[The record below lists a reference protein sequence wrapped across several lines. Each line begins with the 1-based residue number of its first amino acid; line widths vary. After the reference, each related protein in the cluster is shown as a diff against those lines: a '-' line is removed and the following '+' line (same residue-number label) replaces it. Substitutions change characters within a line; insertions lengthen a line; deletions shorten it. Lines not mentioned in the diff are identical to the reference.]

1 MKNKIN
7 LSILLTGLI
16 GISSF
21 TTEAQSARVWARIS
35 DRQSTPRVLENGT
48 IGSTNPS
55 FANALNQIGV
65 SEVHQ
70 ALSNSKNEKL
80 QGVYEF
86 NCACD
91 VATLENT
98 LRNFPGV
105 IAEIER
111 APEYKTLYVPN
122 DYNAEFSTNYALDLI
137 KAQQAWNQTQSNAG
151 IIVGISDENLNPY
164 HEELAGKITYYDY
177 HNTLPSEHGTA
188 VAIIAAGKTD
198 NQVGLS
204 SIGFNSSIAF
214 YEMNFN
220 QLLAATYAG
229 IDVINVSWF
238 SGCSYSQF
246 EQDVIDE
253 VYLNGT
259 FIVAAAGN
267 GTTCGDPSAMAYPAS
282 YNHVF
287 SVTSI
292 GEFDNHEEN
301 PGNPNT
307 THQHNSAVDLAA
319 PGYKVNISDSPVNY
333 MTASGSSYAAPF
345 VTGTVA
351 LMLSVN
357 PCIDNDEI
365 EQILKNS
372 SNNIDVFNPNYVGSI
387 GAGRLNANAAVSM
400 AIATQ
405 NNMDVVTNVTN
416 GCVEGS
422 GAVTISPSQGQ
433 EPYQVSPSNSQS
445 EFYFGDLSSGSYTY
459 QITDAH
465 GCIVTT
471 TATVSNGTPV
481 IENSISNNVSCN
493 GGTNGSVSLVVN
505 NGNPTYTYN
514 WSNGATTE
522 NLTSLTA
529 GTYFVEITDANGCST
544 SGTYVINEPAA
555 IEINP
560 VVTADLGNN
569 DGSIDL
575 NISGGTPGYT
585 YEWSNGQTT
594 EDVFGLAAGTYSV
607 IATDANGCATST
619 FIEVANE
626 STADVTSLGLIALN
640 VYPNPTS
647 SDAKVQWKG
656 NVTKVIVTEQSGRIV
671 MEKSVTNLNSMP
683 IQNLEAG
690 LYIITVKGANGLSAT
705 KQLVVL

>member
-21 TTEAQSARVWARIS
+21 TAEAQNSRIWARIS
-35 DRQSTPRVLENGT
+35 DTQSTPRVLDNGS

-137 KAQQAWNQTQSNAG
+137 KAPQAWNQTQSNAG

-253 VYLNGT
+253 VYANGT

-267 GTTCGDPSAMAYPAS
+267 GTTCGDPSALAYPAS

-292 GEFDNHEEN
+292 GEHDNHEEN
-301 PGNPNT
+301 IGDPHT
-307 THQHNSAVDLAA
+307 THQHNSRVDLAA

-345 VTGTVA
+345 VTGTIA

-357 PCIDNDEI
+357 PCLDNDEI
-365 EQILKNS
+365 EQILKAS
-372 SNNIDVFNPNYVGSI
+372 SVNIDALNPGYAGSI
-387 GAGRLNANAAVSM
+387 GVGRLNANAAVSM

-405 NNMDVVTNVTN
+405 GNMDVVAIVNNACTDGN
-416 GCVEGS
+416 GS
-422 GAVTISPSQGQ
+422 VTISPSNGQ
-433 EPYQVSPSNSQS
+433 EPYQVNTSNGQA
-445 EFYFGDLSSGSYTY
+445 EFYFGDLTSGTYTY

-465 GCIVTT
+465 GCVINT
-471 TATVSNGTPV
+471 TATVNNGSPV
-481 IENSISNNVSCN
+481 IENVTLTDVTCY
-493 GGTNGSVSLVVN
+493 GGSNGSINLTVN
-505 NGNPTYTYN
+505 AGNPSYTYN
-514 WSNGATTE
+514 WSNGFTTE
-522 NLTSLTA
+522 SNTTLGA
-529 GTYFVEITDANGCST
+529 GTYAVQITDANGCTT
-544 SGTYVINEPAA
+544 SGTYVINEPEA

-560 VVTADLGNN
+560 IVGADFGNN

-575 NISGGTPGYT
+575 NVSGGTPGYS

-594 EDVFGLAAGTYSV
+594 EDVYGLAAGTYSV
-607 IATDANGCATST
+607 ITTDANGCATST
-619 FIEVANE
+619 FVEVANE
-626 STADVTSLGLIALN
+626 STADLSSLGLIALN
-640 VYPNPTS
+640 VYPNPTNA
-647 SDAKVQWKG
+647 DAKVQWKG
-656 NVTKVIVTEQSGRIV
+656 NVTKVIVAEQTGRIV
-671 MEKSVTNLNSMP
+671 MAKPVTNFNSML

-690 LYIITVKGANGLSAT
+690 LYIITVKGPNGLSAT